1 MLDELTTAEL
11 VVRLIEDWTEEVASG
26 SGPEKA
32 RARLDRLLVPSELSI
47 LRSVSAIYITIPAH
61 RLGTLPWQKGV
72 KNVLTYGRF
81 FTKPDFFSRKTAGW
95 L

>member
-11 VVRLIEDWTEEVASG
+11 VLRLIEDWTEQLASG

-47 LRSVSAIYITIPAH
+47 LRSVSAIYITIPAQH
-61 RLGTLPWQKGV
+61 TGHEHCLPPWQKGV
-72 KNVLTYGRF
+72 K
-81 FTKPDFFSRKTAGW
+81 K
-95 L
+95 